1 MERKR
6 AISLIR
12 AVYTNNGSAVAL
24 LDATPPAAWYDILLQ
39 MQLLELDPLFFSHLS
54 RTPAAAHVPEE
65 VLHRLQEAYFL
76 HAARNTI
83 IFEDLRAII
92 RTLELHGIDAIIL
105 KGACLAETV
114 YEDIALRPMHDI
126 DILIRKEDL
135 CVAQEVLFGMGYG
148 PLIRPPVA
156 EQILRHHHLI
166 PFTRPGRP
174 SVEIHAALT
183 SSRGPCAM
191 DMDGFWSRAR
201 SADFGGV
208 PALIL
213 SPEDLLLH
221 LCLHFSAN
229 HRFSI
234 LEMRNL
240 CDISETIKRYHA
252 EIDWKALTDRARGY
266 GIGRYVFCTL
276 RVAAELFGAQLRPED
291 LYHIGHEDS
300 DTLMAD
306 MLADLLLDE
315 TSIPMPD
322 ALEKMGREDG
332 LASKARVLAHGVAP
346 PLSNLAR
353 KYGVAETA
361 GRRSLYLR
369 HWMEG
374 VMRAGKFLT
383 YLLCGSRKAR
393 AAINRRRAISRINK
407 WLRSGSSFRPS

>member
-1 MERKR
+1 M
-6 AISLIR
+6 R
-12 AVYTNNGSAVAL
+12 AVYTNDGSAVAL

-39 MQLLELDPLFFSHLS
+39 MQLLELGPFFFSHLS

-83 IFEDLRAII
+83 ILQDLRAMI
-92 RTLELHGIDAIIL
+92 RIFGQRGIDAIVL

-114 YEDIALRPMHDI
+114 YDDIALRPMHDI

-135 CVAQEVLFGMGYG
+135 SVVQEVLLGMGYG
-148 PLIRPPVA
+148 PFIRPPVA

-191 DMDGFWSRAR
+191 DMDGFWNRAR

-240 CDISETIKRYHA
+240 CDISETIKRYHE
-252 EIDWKALTDRARGY
+252 EIDWQALGDRARGY
-266 GIGRYVFCTL
+266 GIGRYVYCTL
-276 RVAAELFGAQLRPED
+276 RMAAELFGAQLRPED
-291 LYHIGHEDS
+291 LYHMGHEDS
-300 DTLMAD
+300 DTQMTD
-306 MLADLLLDE
+306 TLADLLLDE
-315 TSIPMPD
+315 TYIPLPD
-322 ALEKMGREDG
+322 AFEQMDREDSFAYKTRI
-332 LASKARVLAHGVAP
+332 LVRSVVPAP
-346 PLSNLAR
+346 GYLAR

-374 VMRAGKFLT
+374 VIRVGKFVA
-383 YLLCGSRKAR
+383 YMLCGSSKVRASISRRKATNL
-393 AAINRRRAISRINK
+393 INN
-407 WLRSGSSFRPS
+407 WLKKSSSLRPS

>member
-1 MERKR
+1 M
-6 AISLIR
+6 R
-12 AVYTNNGSAVAL
+12 AVCTNDGSAGAL
-24 LDATPPAAWYDILLQ
+24 LDATPPAAWHDILLQ
-39 MQLLELDPLFFSHLS
+39 MQLLEIAPLFFSHVAG
-54 RTPAAAHVPEE
+54 TPVAAHIPAE

-83 IFEDLRAII
+83 ILEDLRAII
-92 RTLELHGIDAIIL
+92 RMFGQRGIDAIVL

-114 YEDIALRPMHDI
+114 YDDIALRPMHDI

-135 CVAQEVLFGMGYG
+135 CVAQEVLLGMGYG

-174 SVEIHAALT
+174 SVEIHATLT
-183 SSRGPCAM
+183 PSSGKCAM
-191 DMDGFWSRAR
+191 DMDGFWNRAR
-201 SADFGGV
+201 SADFGGFT
-208 PALIL
+208 ALIL

-240 CDISETIKRYHA
+240 CDISETIKRYQA
-252 EIDWKALTDRARGY
+252 EINWETLADRARGY
-266 GIGRYVFCTL
+266 GTGKYVYCTL
-276 RVAAELFGAQLRPED
+276 LMAVELFGAQLRPED
-291 LYHIGHEDS
+291 LYRIGYDDS
-300 DTLMAD
+300 DTQMTDTLT
-306 MLADLLLDE
+306 DLLLDE
-315 TSIPMPD
+315 TYIPLPD
-322 ALEKMGREDG
+322 AFEQMDREDG
-332 LASKARVLAHGVAP
+332 LAYKTRLLMRSVVPAP
-346 PLSNLAR
+346 GYLAR
-353 KYGVAETA
+353 KYGVADTA
-361 GRRSLYLR
+361 ARRSLYLR

-393 AAINRRRAISRINK
+393 AAIKRRRATSRINS
-407 WLRSGSSFRPS
+407 WLRSSSSLRP